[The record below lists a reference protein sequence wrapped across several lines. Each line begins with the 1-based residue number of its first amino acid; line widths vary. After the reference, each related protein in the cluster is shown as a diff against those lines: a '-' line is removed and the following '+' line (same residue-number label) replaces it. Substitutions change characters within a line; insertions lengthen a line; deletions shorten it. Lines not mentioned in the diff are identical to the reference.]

1 MRISAYESV
10 IDYAYQI
17 MLYEWYWLWY
27 RYDFRYVDTV
37 MILIRTVS
45 MNEYVMTACMSGFH
59 HWVASHI
66 TRQNFSD
73 SSE

>member
-17 MLYEWYWLWY
+17 MYMNDID
-27 RYDFRYVDTV
+27 YDIV

-45 MNEYVMTACMSGFH
+45 MSECVMTACMSGFH
-59 HWVASHI
+59 
-66 TRQNFSD
+66 R
-73 SSE
+73 